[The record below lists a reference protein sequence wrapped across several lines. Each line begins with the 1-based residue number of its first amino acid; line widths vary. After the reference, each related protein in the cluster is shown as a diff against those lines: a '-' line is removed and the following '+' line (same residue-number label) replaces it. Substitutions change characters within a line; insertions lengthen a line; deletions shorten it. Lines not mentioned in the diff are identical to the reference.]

1 MLNSLQNLLS
11 SFFQPETGGAVPAGG
26 NLQLATAV
34 LLFDVMRSDD
44 DASGAE
50 RAQALAALRKR
61 FALSEDALAQLMAQA
76 EQTAKS
82 ANDYFSFTSLMNDSF
97 TQAQKIQV
105 VQFMWHVAYADDS
118 VDANENHLI
127 SKIAGLLHVT
137 HGDYIAAKMRAKEDA
152 QQRQQACP
160 PTQAHVSTR
169 LQPRC

>member
-1 MLNSLQNLLS
+1 
-11 SFFQPETGGAVPAGG
+11 
-26 NLQLATAV
+26 
-34 LLFDVMRSDD
+34 MRSDD

-105 VQFMWHVAYADDS
+105 VQFMWHVAYADAS

-127 SKIAGLLHVT
+127 SKIASLLHVT

-152 QQRQQACP
+152 QQQR
-160 PTQAHVSTR
+160 
-169 LQPRC
+169 